1 MKWGMKVNVNTR
13 FMTEVAMMTAL
24 GIILDYLAGVFSIKL
39 WPNGGSISI
48 AMIPILLM
56 GFRYGLK
63 GGLLTG
69 FLVGTIQLFYG
80 YIIHP
85 VQAMLDYPIA
95 YTVLGLCGF
104 FMIRSTMTVKKK
116 IIYLILGSF
125 IGVGLRL
132 VSHVISGIVWFGD
145 SAPEGTPVLEFSVVY
160 NSTFLVPS
168 YVISVIILIVLLKTA
183 PQLFEPK
190 GA

>member
-145 SAPEGTPVLEFSVVY
+145 SAPEGTQY
-160 NSTFLVPS
+160 
-168 YVISVIILIVLLKTA
+168 
-183 PQLFEPK
+183 
-190 GA
+190 

>member
-1 MKWGMKVNVNTR
+1 
-13 FMTEVAMMTAL
+13 
-24 GIILDYLAGVFSIKL
+24 
-39 WPNGGSISI
+39 
-48 AMIPILLM
+48 
-56 GFRYGLK
+56 
-63 GGLLTG
+63 
-69 FLVGTIQLFYG
+69 
-80 YIIHP
+80 
-85 VQAMLDYPIA
+85 
-95 YTVLGLCGF
+95 
-104 FMIRSTMTVKKK
+104 MIRSTMTVKKK

>member
-69 FLVGTIQLFYG
+69 FLVGTI
-80 YIIHP
+80 
-85 VQAMLDYPIA
+85 
-95 YTVLGLCGF
+95 
-104 FMIRSTMTVKKK
+104 
-116 IIYLILGSF
+116 
-125 IGVGLRL
+125 
-132 VSHVISGIVWFGD
+132 
-145 SAPEGTPVLEFSVVY
+145 
-160 NSTFLVPS
+160 
-168 YVISVIILIVLLKTA
+168 
-183 PQLFEPK
+183 
-190 GA
+190 